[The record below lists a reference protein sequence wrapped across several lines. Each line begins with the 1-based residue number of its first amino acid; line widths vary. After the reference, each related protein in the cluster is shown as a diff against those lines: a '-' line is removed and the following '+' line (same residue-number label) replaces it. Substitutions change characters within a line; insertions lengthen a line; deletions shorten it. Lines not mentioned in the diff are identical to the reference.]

1 MIGNNEEAKIG
12 VKLDLDLSN
21 VDSAFGKIQKEITS
35 LGTKAELTMAKL
47 NPKSDMYKSLLGDYE
62 KIYSIQNKITNTR
75 QNDKSLT
82 TANVELRQQ
91 LMWLES
97 IKARMSDNIKFA
109 QNNIFTQKAQT
120 KEFQNQT
127 AELTRLTDKFGGLS
141 REAQSLRNHYKS
153 LGDKTALGGLAERLK
168 EIQQQQT
175 IISNLSSKKNAGG
188 ILSSAELVQLDTAS
202 KKYKDLRVQVA
213 DLKVQLNDIPKTNLI
228 MDAGKRAIGYSVL
241 FGAITAVTT
250 AIGANVKAML
260 EADLAART
268 LGAILDVNVNQAKG
282 LGASIR
288 ELGEIYGGSL
298 KDIDGVALA
307 LARAGIAQEKLV
319 KSTELIL
326 SLARLTGD
334 TFEISAKAMITYQQV
349 YGDTKSL
356 EELGNIL
363 AYVANMSRL
372 STEDIGTFSNYALST
387 ADSLGVTVNSV
398 SALATAFSVAGV
410 NASTIGTQMRTLFLS
425 LSSDSK
431 AITTL
436 FDTIG
441 VNQKNLLADI
451 GKGGA
456 TSENALKGFFKS
468 LKELDN
474 TTFNQLTGEMEKL
487 TGSSFKLVRN
497 NYDNFEKF
505 QNDLQKGVKG
515 QIDNVGMILDGYL
528 PKIESFLFIVSK
540 LSSFF
545 NSIFL

>member
-168 EIQQQQT
+168 EIQQQQG
-175 IISNLSSKKNAGG
+175 IINNLNASRSKNGF
-188 ILSSAELVQLDTAS
+188 LNPTELAQLGVATQR
-202 KKYKDLRVQVA
+202 YKELRTQVA

-268 LGAILDVNVNQAKG
+268 LGAILDTNVAQAKA
-282 LGASIR
+282 LGASVR
-288 ELGEIYGGSL
+288 QLGESYGGTL
-298 KDIDGVALA
+298 KDIDSVALA
-307 LARAGIAQEKLV
+307 LARAGIAQDKLV
-319 KSTELIL
+319 ESTEIVLA
-326 SLARLTGD
+326 LARLTGD
-334 TFEISAKAMITYQQV
+334 TFEISANAMITYQQV
-349 YGDTKSL
+349 FGDTKSL

-363 AYVANMSRL
+363 AFVANKSRL
-372 STEDIGTFSNYALST
+372 STQDIGTFSNYALST
-387 ADSLGVTVNSV
+387 A
-398 SALATAFSVAGV
+398 
-410 NASTIGTQMRTLFLS
+410 
-425 LSSDSK
+425 
-431 AITTL
+431 
-436 FDTIG
+436 
-441 VNQKNLLADI
+441 
-451 GKGGA
+451 
-456 TSENALKGFFKS
+456 KS
-468 LKELDN
+468 MEL
-474 TTFNQLTGEMEKL
+474 
-487 TGSSFKLVRN
+487 
-497 NYDNFEKF
+497 
-505 QNDLQKGVKG
+505 
-515 QIDNVGMILDGYL
+515 
-528 PKIESFLFIVSK
+528 P
-540 LSSFF
+540 
-545 NSIFL
+545 